1 MRAKRGQAAIEV
13 AMCVFAFA
21 LLLSAVFTFA
31 NIIPESTRI
40 QNMVRALAGR
50 NAESG
55 NGAAEGT
62 IPQRTLQNLPSALRN
77 VPAVDLVR
85 ENLDFTVDLDELAAT
100 YMFGADGKNELKIG
114 EESYMPAMGLP
125 DFNPATRMTD
135 EEGLL

>member
-1 MRAKRGQAAIEV
+1 MSAKRGQAAIEFV
-13 AMCVFAFA
+13 VCVFAFA
-21 LLLSAVFTFA
+21 ILLSAVFTFA

-40 QNMVRALAGR
+40 QSMVRALAGR

-62 IPQRTLQNLPSALRN
+62 IPQRTLQNLPRALRN